1 MTKLELAEPSLEPIA
16 LTPAK
21 TWSEGIGPGR
31 PRLPGADRNPNAT
44 DPRRVPGELLGRI
57 SIGRPACIRLDLAN
71 VDQDAQVFLAGKPG
85 STFWLLA
92 ISCSFRAVEKEPMET
107 AWLQVS
113 LSTVNPDGA
122 AAPVAWS
129 MEPTI
134 LDDAVQ
140 VTRTTKLDASLKL
153 ASDHVPIDIGP
164 SSGREITRAYTE
176 RRPFLEALHE
186 GTERPAWV
194 FTRTPVTEIRGLHRL
209 RTVVELAAGSVGQAD
224 ISAGAIL
231 KLNRLGLFPY
241 RVNLDQVPDSRTV
254 RIGPG
259 A

>member
-1 MTKLELAEPSLEPIA
+1 LV
-16 LTPAK
+16 
-21 TWSEGIGPGR
+21 GGNR
-31 PRLPGADRNPNAT
+31 PR
-44 DPRRVPGELLGRI
+44 
-57 SIGRPACIRLDLAN
+57 
-71 VDQDAQVFLAGKPG
+71 QVFLAGKPS

-122 AAPVAWS
+122 AAPVAWP
-129 MEPTI
+129 MEPTM

-209 RTVVELAAGSVGQAD
+209 RTVVELAARSVGQAD

-231 KLNRLGLFPY
+231 KAEPARAVSVPGEPGRSSRQPHSADWPWCMISQLTQTSELRSK
-241 RVNLDQVPDSRTV
+241 QVRPAC
-254 RIGPG
+254 GEFG
-259 A
+259 

>member
-21 TWSEGIGPGR
+21 TWSEGTGPGR
-31 PRLPGADRNPNAT
+31 PRLPRVDRGPNKI
-44 DPRRVPGELLGRI
+44 DPGMPGELLGRI
-57 SIGRPACIRLDLAN
+57 STGRPACTRLDLAS
-71 VDQDAQVFLAGKPG
+71 VDEDAQVFLAGKPG
-85 STFWLLA
+85 STFWLPA
-92 ISCSFRAVEKEPMET
+92 ISCSFRAAEKEPMET

-113 LSTVNPDGA
+113 LSTVNPGGA
-122 AAPVAWS
+122 AAPAAWS
-129 MEPTI
+129 MEPAR
-134 LDDAVQ
+134 LDDAIQ
-140 VTRTTKLDASLKL
+140 VTQATTLDASLKL
-153 ASDHVPIDIGP
+153 ASDHVPIEVGP
-164 SSGREITRAYTE
+164 SSGRETTRACSE

-186 GTERPAWV
+186 GTERPARV

-209 RTVVELAAGSVGQAD
+209 RTVIELTAGSAGQAH

-254 RIGPG
+254 QIGPG